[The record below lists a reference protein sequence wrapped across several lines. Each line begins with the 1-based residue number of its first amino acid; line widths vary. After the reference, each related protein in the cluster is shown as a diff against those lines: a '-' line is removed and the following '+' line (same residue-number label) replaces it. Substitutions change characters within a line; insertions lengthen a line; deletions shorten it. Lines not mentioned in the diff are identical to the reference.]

1 MAASSVTGVG
11 QGSAEGQNKGTER
24 MTLSIDKLIG
34 SHIVAAG
41 RATLSSGAATVTF
54 PKPLSGSNTGYK
66 IFVQST
72 ASYARSDS
80 ATDASGN
87 FVSFTLA
94 GTGTDVVQWYVIK
107 V

>member
-11 QGSAEGQNKGTER
+11 QGSAEGQNKGSEH
-24 MTLSIDKLIG
+24 MSLGIEKLIG
-34 SHIVAAG
+34 SHIIAAG
-41 RATLSSGAATVTF
+41 SATLSSGAATVTF
-54 PKPLSGSNTGYK
+54 PKPLTGSNTGYK

-72 ASYARSDS
+72 ASYARSDA
-80 ATDASGN
+80 ATDSGGN

-94 GTGTDVVQWYVIK
+94 GTGTDVVNWFVVK